1 VTTATKEIRLRV
13 AEMVAAKKTRT
24 AVSNQEVLKLEPK
37 EKKGFLTL
45 FLGCCILVLSVAIF
59 VAMATKGRMAE
70 AMVGSVESAE
80 RIVIEKEP
88 IQNSAY
94 ATKAEVERGFTD
106 LNKRLDDINKI
117 IAVWSHRVWLL
128 GVAHNENVNIKQRMD
143 HQYTGVLDSGYIV
156 FDENWKLNRM
166 PQTLQ
171 FSDDQKEEIRKSV
184 R

>member
-1 VTTATKEIRLRV
+1 VTIATKEIRLRV
-13 AEMVAAKKTRT
+13 AEMAAAKKTRT
-24 AVSNQEVLKLEPK
+24 AVSDQEVLKLEPK

-45 FLGCCILVLSVAIF
+45 FLGCCILVLSVATL

-70 AMVGSVESAE
+70 AMVGLVEPAE
-80 RIVIEKEP
+80 HIIIEKEP
-88 IQNSAY
+88 IKNPAY
-94 ATKAEVERGFTD
+94 ATKTDVERGFID
-106 LNKRLDDINKI
+106 LNKRLDDMNKI

-143 HQYTGVLDSGYIV
+143 YQYNCVRDSGYIV